1 MDLIKG
7 NTLIAQANTQPVSN
21 ISTAILLLVAIV
33 GLWLLLKL
41 FIRIILLVISL
52 AASALAGTIFYT
64 TAVPYV
70 ETLYSKLGTEGLP
83 LIGSPPDP
91 RLTAFASVFLM
102 TFLMSSLL
110 LAVVTRRS

>member
-41 FIRIILLVISL
+41 FINYFVGHIL
-52 AASALAGTIFYT
+52 ATSALAGTIFYT

-70 ETLYSKLGTEGLP
+70 ETLYSKLGTEGLQ
-83 LIGSPPDP
+83 LVHLDP